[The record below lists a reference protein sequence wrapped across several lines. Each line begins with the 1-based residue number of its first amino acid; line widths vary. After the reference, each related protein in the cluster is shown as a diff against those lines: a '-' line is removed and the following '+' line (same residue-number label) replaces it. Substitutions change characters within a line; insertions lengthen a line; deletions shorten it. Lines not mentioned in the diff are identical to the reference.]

1 MTPLRILRTS
11 LLPLRMQHKP
21 PEVDENAKDT
31 TDALRTTLKNTAKNQ
46 CLKDAYDVKEV
57 TDAMED
63 ITDAPE
69 DTSEALEDAEDAPFA
84 LEDGLKATLK
94 NTAEN
99 LKFQKNDI
107 LGLLTI
113 TNCFSWIDANVV
125 SKCKFC
131 ALFYLLLSNLFY
143 WYGLQKSTHSE

>member
-1 MTPLRILRTS
+1 
-11 LLPLRMQHKP
+11 MQ
-21 PEVDENAKDT
+21 DT
-31 TDALRTTLKNTAKNQ
+31 TDVLRTTLKNTAKNQ

-63 ITDAPE
+63 ITEAPE
-69 DTSEALEDAEDAPFA
+69 DAAEALEEAKDAPVA
-84 LEDGLKATLK
+84 LEDRLKATLK

-99 LKFQKNDI
+99 RKFQKNDT
-107 LGLLTI
+107 LGLLTT

-131 ALFYLLLSNLFY
+131 ALSYLLLSNLFY

>member
-94 NTAEN
+94 TTAEN
-99 LKFQKNDI
+99 RKFQKNDI

-131 ALFYLLLSNLFY
+131 SLF
-143 WYGLQKSTHSE
+143 

>member
-11 LLPLRMQHKP
+11 LLPLRMHKP

-46 CLKDAYDVKEV
+46 YLKDAYDFKEV
-57 TDAMED
+57 
-63 ITDAPE
+63 TDAPE
-69 DTSEALEDAEDAPFA
+69 DTSEALEDAEDAPFT

-94 NTAEN
+94 NTVEN
-99 LKFQKNDI
+99 LKFQKNVI